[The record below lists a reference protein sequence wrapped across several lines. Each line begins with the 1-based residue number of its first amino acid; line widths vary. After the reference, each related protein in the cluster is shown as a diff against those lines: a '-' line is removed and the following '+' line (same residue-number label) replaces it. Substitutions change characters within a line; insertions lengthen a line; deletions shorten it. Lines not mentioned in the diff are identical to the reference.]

1 MRYEVTTPDGR
12 RFEITA
18 PEGMSPDAL
27 AREIET
33 ALGLGSQPSREQEAP
48 QPISFG
54 ERVAYGAGDLARGAT
69 QYLAETGRLLPPE
82 QTSIGR
88 VLRRNPNLR
97 AVMERGAAE
106 VPLPTAE
113 NVRPTLRALEEKYEA
128 RRAASG
134 DTGFDWARMA
144 GGIIPAAVATA
155 AFRAPVT
162 LSGAAAQGG
171 ALGAAQGALMP
182 ALGDPET
189 PERARAALSGAA
201 FGALGGAG
209 GYGVGRAIAPRI
221 DPNVRILRDAGVE
234 LTPGQAFG
242 GGARTAEERLS
253 GVPFIGGPIQA
264 AQRRGTESFDIAV
277 ANRVLAPLNATVPE
291 DIKVG
296 RELVDHVS
304 TTVSNAYKNI
314 ASEVTP
320 FRLDRQFLTDVTNIS
335 KEFLTTDMSEEFA
348 NLIRRDIL
356 RRLQHAGR
364 QIDGNTYLDI
374 TQTLGKNAR
383 DYLGSLNLK
392 ERELGRAFAALRES
406 FDDVLTRTNPDLT
419 DQVMAAR
426 RAFRNLV
433 PMEAAANV
441 ADGGIFTPAQ
451 FANAVRNADI
461 SPRGAAFSGGRANM
475 QDLADAGVLVMGGA
489 PGAAGAIDR
498 LVTTGLMGGAAA
510 TGTIPVEQIIVGSL
524 VGAGGYSRP
533 ISSVLSTIA
542 AGRRPAAVQAAGD
555 VVARSGA
562 PVSVPLNTMSNLPYD
577 ENGLNYMMY
586 GP

>member
-1 MRYEVTTPDGR
+1 MQYEVTTPDGR

-33 ALGLGSQPSREQEAP
+33 ALGLGSQPSREQEPP
-48 QPISFG
+48 QPIGVG
-54 ERVAYGAGDLARGAT
+54 ERIAYGAGDLARGAT
-69 QYLAETGRLLPPE
+69 QYLAETGRLSPE
-82 QTSIGR
+82 RTAVGR
-88 VLRRNPNLR
+88 ALMQNPNLR

-113 NVRPTLRALEEKYEA
+113 NARPTLRALEEKYEA

-162 LSGAAAQGG
+162 LPGAAAQGG

-189 PERARAALSGAA
+189 PERARAALSGGL
-201 FGALGGAG
+201 FGILGGAG
-209 GYGVGRAIAPRI
+209 AYGAGRMIAPRV

-253 GVPFIGGPIQA
+253 GVPFIGGPVQA
-264 AQRRGTESFDIAV
+264 AQQRATESFNTAV
-277 ANRVLAPLNATVPE
+277 ANRVLAPLNAAVP
-291 DIKVG
+291 DNIKVG
-296 RELVDHVS
+296 RDLVDHVS
-304 TTVSNAYKNI
+304 TTVKNAYKNI

-320 FRLDRQFLTDVTNIS
+320 FRLDQQFATDIAKVSQDFLRSDMRQV
-335 KEFLTTDMSEEFA
+335 FA
-348 NLIRRDIL
+348 QSIRRDVL
-356 RRLQHAGR
+356 SRLQNTGNR
-364 QIDGNTYLDI
+364 IDGNNYLDI
-374 TQTLGKNAR
+374 SQTLGKNAAKYR
-383 DYLGSLNLK
+383 AGSTVA
-392 ERELGRAFAALRES
+392 ERELGDAFFDLREA
-406 FDDVLTRTNPDLT
+406 FDDLLTRTNPDLT
-419 DQVMAAR
+419 DQVTAAR

-433 PMEAAANV
+433 PLQAAANV
-441 ADGGIFTPAQ
+441 AEGGVFTPAQ
-451 FANAVRNADI
+451 FANAVRNADT
-461 SPRGAAFSGGRANM
+461 SARGAAFARGRANM
-475 QDLADAGVLVMGGA
+475 QELADAGLLAMGAA
-489 PGAAGAIDR
+489 PGAAGALDR
-498 LVTTGLMGGAAA
+498 LAVGALGGAAA
-510 TGTIPVEQIIVGSL
+510 TGGIPINEIITASL
-524 VGAGGYSRP
+524 VGSGGYSRP
-533 ISSVLSTIA
+533 VSSVLSAIA

-562 PVSVPLNTMSNLPYD
+562 PISVPLNMMSNLPYD

>member
-1 MRYEVTTPDGR
+1 MQYEVTTPDGR

-33 ALGLGSQPSREQEAP
+33 ALGLSSQPSREQEAP
-48 QPISFG
+48 QPIGVG
-54 ERVAYGAGDLARGAT
+54 ERIAYGAGDLARGAT
-69 QYLAETGRLLPPE
+69 QYLAETGRLSPE
-82 QTSIGR
+82 RTAIGR
-88 VLRRNPNLR
+88 ALMRNPNLR

-189 PERARAALSGAA
+189 PERARAALSGAG

-209 GYGVGRAIAPRI
+209 GYSLGRLIAPRV

-242 GGARTAEERLS
+242 GGARKAEERLS

-264 AQRRGTESFDIAV
+264 AQQRGTESFDIAV

-304 TTVSNAYKNI
+304 TTVNNAYKNI

-320 FRLDRQFLTDVTNIS
+320 FRLDQQFATDIAKVSQDFLRSDMRQVLAQS
-335 KEFLTTDMSEEFA
+335 
-348 NLIRRDIL
+348 IRRDVL
-356 RRLQHAGR
+356 SRLQNAGR
-364 QIDGNTYLDI
+364 RIDGDTYFDI
-374 TQTLGKNAR
+374 SQTLGKNAAKYR
-383 DYLGSLNLK
+383 AGSTVA
-392 ERELGRAFAALRES
+392 ERELGDAFFALREA
-406 FDDVLTRTNPDLT
+406 FDDLLTRTNPDLT
-419 DQVMAAR
+419 DQVTAAR
-426 RAFRNLV
+426 RAYRSLV
-433 PMEAAANV
+433 PMQEAARV
-441 ADGGIFTPAQ
+441 ADGGVFTPAQ
-451 FANAVRNADI
+451 FANAVRNADT
-461 SPRGAAFSGGRANM
+461 SARGAAFARGRANM
-475 QDLADAGVLVMGGA
+475 QELADAGVLTMGTA

-498 LVTTGLMGGAAA
+498 LATGVMGGAAA
-510 TGTIPVEQIIVGSL
+510 TGAIPIDQIIAASL
-524 VGAGGYSRP
+524 VGGGAYSRP
-533 ISSVLSTIA
+533 VANALVSALTA
-542 AGRRPAAVQAAGD
+542 RRPTPLQAAGD
-555 VVARSGA
+555 VIARSGA
-562 PVSVPLNTMSNLPYD
+562 PVSVPLNMMSNLPYD

>member
-1 MRYEVTTPDGR
+1 MQYEVTTPDGR

-48 QPISFG
+48 QPIGVG
-54 ERVAYGAGDLARGAT
+54 ERIAYGAGDLARGAT
-69 QYLAETGRLLPPE
+69 QYLAETGRLPPE
-82 QTSIGR
+82 RTAIGR
-88 VLRRNPNLR
+88 ALMQNPNLR

-113 NVRPTLRALEEKYEA
+113 NARPTLRALEEKYEA

-162 LSGAAAQGG
+162 LPGAAAQGG

-189 PERARAALSGAA
+189 PERIRAALSGGL
-201 FGALGGAG
+201 FGILGGAG
-209 GYGVGRAIAPRI
+209 GYGAGRMIAPRV

-234 LTPGQAFG
+234 LTPGQSFG
-242 GGARTAEERLS
+242 GGARVAEERLS
-253 GVPFIGGPIQA
+253 GVPFIGGPVQA
-264 AQRRGTESFDIAV
+264 AQQRGTESFNTAV

-291 DIKVG
+291 NVKVG
-296 RELVDHVS
+296 RDLVDHVS

-320 FRLDRQFLTDVTNIS
+320 FGLDRQFAADIGNLS
-335 KEFLTTDMSEEFA
+335 QRFLTPDMRQVFA
-348 NLIRRDIL
+348 QSIRRDVL
-356 RRLQHAGR
+356 SRLQNTGNR
-364 QIDGNTYLDI
+364 IDGDNYLDI
-374 TQTLGKNAR
+374 SQTLGQNAR
-383 DYLGSLNLK
+383 EYLGSSVVK
-392 ERELGRAFAALRES
+392 ERELGRAFAALREA
-406 FDDVLTRTNPDLT
+406 FDDLLARSNPDLT
-419 DQVMAAR
+419 DQVSAAR
-426 RAFRNLV
+426 QAYRSLV
-433 PMEAAANV
+433 PLQAAAN
-441 ADGGIFTPAQ
+441 AAEGGVFTPAQ
-451 FANAVRNADI
+451 FANAVRNADA
-461 SPRGAAFSGGRANM
+461 SARGTAFARGRANM
-475 QDLADAGVLVMGGA
+475 QELADAGVLAMGTA

-498 LVTTGLMGGAAA
+498 LATGIMGGAAA
-510 TGTIPVEQIIVGSL
+510 TGAIPISQIIGASL
-524 VGAGGYSRP
+524 IGAGAYSRP
-533 ISSVLSTIA
+533 GSSVLSAIA

-562 PVSVPLNTMSNLPYD
+562 PVSVPLNMMSNLPDD
-577 ENGLNYMMY
+577 ETGLNYMMY

>member
-18 PEGMSPDAL
+18 PEGMSPDML
-27 AREIET
+27 AREVET
-33 ALGLGSQPSREQEAP
+33 ALGIGSQPSREQEPP
-48 QPISFG
+48 QPIGVG
-54 ERVAYGAGDLARGAT
+54 ERIAYGAGDVARGAM
-69 QYLAETGRLLPPE
+69 QYSAEAGRLLPPE

-106 VPLPTAE
+106 LPLPTAE

-155 AFRAPVT
+155 ALRAPVT

-209 GYGVGRAIAPRI
+209 GYGLGRAIAPRV

-242 GGARTAEERLS
+242 GGARVAEERLS

-264 AQRRGTESFDIAV
+264 AQQRATESFNTAI
-277 ANRVLAPLNATVPE
+277 ANRVLAPLNTAVPE
-291 DIKVG
+291 NINAG
-296 RELVDHVS
+296 RDLVDHVS
-304 TTVSNAYKNI
+304 NTVSNAYKDI
-314 ASEVTP
+314 ASGVTP
-320 FRLDRQFLTDVTNIS
+320 FGLDRQFAADIAKIS
-335 KEFLTTDMSEEFA
+335 QDFLTPDMRQVLAQS
-348 NLIRRDIL
+348 IRRDVL
-356 RRLQHAGR
+356 SRLQNTGR
-364 QIDGNTYLDI
+364 RIDGDTYLDI

-383 DYLGSLNLK
+383 EYLGSSVVK
-392 ERELGRAFAALRES
+392 ERELGRAFASLRES
-406 FDDVLTRTNPDLT
+406 FDDLLTRTNPDLS
-419 DQVMAAR
+419 DQVSAAR
-426 RAFRNLV
+426 QAYRSLV
-433 PMEAAANV
+433 PLQAAAN
-441 ADGGIFTPAQ
+441 AAEGGVFTPAQ
-451 FANAVRNADI
+451 FANAVRNADT
-461 SPRGAAFSGGRANM
+461 SVRGAAFARGRANM
-475 QDLADAGVLVMGGA
+475 QELADAGVLGMGAA
-489 PGAAGAIDR
+489 PGAAGPIDR
-498 LVTTGLMGGAAA
+498 LATGIMGGAAA
-510 TGTIPVEQIIVGSL
+510 TGTIPIDQIIAASL
-524 VGAGGYSRP
+524 VGGGAYSRP
-533 ISSVLSTIA
+533 VANALVSALTA
-542 AGRRPAAVQAAGD
+542 RRPAPLQAAGD
-555 VVARSGA
+555 VIARSGA
-562 PVSVPLNTMSNLPYD
+562 PVSVPLNMMSNQPYD
-577 ENGLNYMMY
+577 ENEY

>member
-1 MRYEVTTPDGR
+1 MQYEVTTPDGR

-48 QPISFG
+48 QPIGVG
-54 ERVAYGAGDLARGAT
+54 ERIAYGAGDLARGAT
-69 QYLAETGRLLPPE
+69 QYLAETGRLPPE
-82 QTSIGR
+82 RTAIGR
-88 VLRRNPNLR
+88 ALMQNPNLR

-113 NVRPTLRALEEKYEA
+113 NARPTLRALEEKYEA

-155 AFRAPVT
+155 ALRAPVT

-182 ALGDPET
+182 ALGDPVT
-189 PERARAALSGAA
+189 PERARAALSGAG

-209 GYGVGRAIAPRI
+209 GYGLGRAIAPRV

-264 AQRRGTESFDIAV
+264 AQQRGTESFNTAV
-277 ANRVLAPLNATVPE
+277 ANRVLAPLNTAVPE
-291 DIKVG
+291 NINVG

-304 TTVSNAYKNI
+304 TTVSNAYADISKG
-314 ASEVTP
+314 VTP
-320 FRLDRQFLTDVTNIS
+320 FRLDQNFLTDVTNIS
-335 KEFLTTDMSEEFA
+335 RQFLDSDMRKRLVHELRTG
-348 NLIRRDIL
+348 LIDRL
-356 RRLQHAGR
+356 RNVNGR
-364 QIDGNTYLDI
+364 IDGDTYLDI
-374 TQTLGKNAR
+374 SQTLGKNAAKYR
-383 DYLGSLNLK
+383 AGSTVA
-392 ERELGRAFAALRES
+392 ERELGDAFFALREA

-419 DQVMAAR
+419 DQVLAAR
-426 RAFRNLV
+426 RAYRNLI
-433 PMEAAANV
+433 PLQDAAKV
-441 ADGGIFTPAQ
+441 ADGGVFSPAQ
-451 FANAVRNADI
+451 FANAVRNADP
-461 SPRGAAFSGGRANM
+461 SRANFARGRANM
-475 QDLADAGVLVMGGA
+475 QDLADAGVLGMGAA
-489 PGAAGAIDR
+489 PGAAGALDR
-498 LVTTGLMGGAAA
+498 LAVGALGGAAA
-510 TGTIPVEQIIVGSL
+510 TGGIPVDQIILGSL
-524 VGAGGYSRP
+524 AGSGGYSRP
-533 ISSVLSTIA
+533 VSSALSAIA
-542 AGRRPAAVQAAGD
+542 AGRRPAVVQAAGD

-562 PVSVPLNTMSNLPYD
+562 PVSVPLNMMSNLPYD